1 MACLAACGEEEA
13 QSGPI
18 SQEQAVQIGTTIVD
32 QMNTIVSQGA
42 IEQYV
47 DQPAL
52 YNGFLGWESALSDIG
67 TYEGVSGGSV
77 SFAEDEV
84 IIKVNVLGSSHAA
97 DVEIILDSAL
107 ATYIGITTNVHYSTG
122 EIMAKAGM
130 NTLIGMGTV
139 FVVLILISLIIS
151 CFTFISKFEKR
162 QKKQEAPAPA
172 AAAPVVEQI
181 AAKEELSDDTELV
194 AVIAAAIAAYEGAA
208 STDGFVV
215 RSIRKSNKSKWQ
227 NASVYDV
234 VVEEGATS
242 GAPAAAAPAAPRAV
256 PKAAP
261 APAAAPAAGGAAG
274 SIKIEAGAAG
284 KVFKIEA
291 NVGQAVKK
299 GDAVV
304 IVEAMKM
311 EIPVVAP
318 EDGTVAS
325 INVAVGDAVEAGALL
340 ATLN

>member
-52 YNGFLGWESALSDIG
+52 YNGFLGWESALDDIG

-84 IIKVNVLGSSHAA
+84 IIKLDVLGSSHAA
-97 DVEIILDSAL
+97 DVEIVLDSAL

-227 NASVYDV
+227 NA
-234 VVEEGATS
+234 
-242 GAPAAAAPAAPRAV
+242 
-256 PKAAP
+256 
-261 APAAAPAAGGAAG
+261 
-274 SIKIEAGAAG
+274 
-284 KVFKIEA
+284 
-291 NVGQAVKK
+291 
-299 GDAVV
+299 
-304 IVEAMKM
+304 
-311 EIPVVAP
+311 
-318 EDGTVAS
+318 
-325 INVAVGDAVEAGALL
+325 
-340 ATLN
+340 

>member
-1 MACLAACGEEEA
+1 MKKLLVILGMITCMACLAACGEEEA

-52 YNGFLGWESALSDIG
+52 YNGFLGWESALDDIG

-84 IIKVNVLGSSHAA
+84 IIKLDVLGSSHAA
-97 DVEIILDSAL
+97 DVEIVLDSAL

-172 AAAPVVEQI
+172 AAPVVEQI

-227 NASVYDV
+227 NA
-234 VVEEGATS
+234 
-242 GAPAAAAPAAPRAV
+242 
-256 PKAAP
+256 
-261 APAAAPAAGGAAG
+261 
-274 SIKIEAGAAG
+274 
-284 KVFKIEA
+284 
-291 NVGQAVKK
+291 
-299 GDAVV
+299 
-304 IVEAMKM
+304 
-311 EIPVVAP
+311 
-318 EDGTVAS
+318 
-325 INVAVGDAVEAGALL
+325 
-340 ATLN
+340 

>member
-1 MACLAACGEEEA
+1 MKKLLVILGMITCMACLAACGEEEA

-52 YNGFLGWESALSDIG
+52 YNGFLGWESALKDIG
-67 TYEGVSGGSV
+67 TYEGVSGASV
-77 SFAEDEV
+77 SFMEDEV
-84 IIKVNVLGSSHAA
+84 AIVVNVLGSSHNA
-97 DVEIILDSAL
+97 DVEIVLDNAL

-139 FVVLILISLIIS
+139 FAVLILISLIIY
-151 CFTFISKFEKR
+151 CFTFISKFEKK
-162 QKKQEAPAPA
+162 QSKQEAPAPA
-172 AAAPVVEQI
+172 PAAPVVEQT
-181 AAKEELSDDTELV
+181 AVKEELSDDTELV

-227 NASVYDV
+227 NA
-234 VVEEGATS
+234 
-242 GAPAAAAPAAPRAV
+242 
-256 PKAAP
+256 
-261 APAAAPAAGGAAG
+261 
-274 SIKIEAGAAG
+274 
-284 KVFKIEA
+284 
-291 NVGQAVKK
+291 
-299 GDAVV
+299 
-304 IVEAMKM
+304 
-311 EIPVVAP
+311 
-318 EDGTVAS
+318 
-325 INVAVGDAVEAGALL
+325 
-340 ATLN
+340 

>member
-47 DQPAL
+47 DQPVL
-52 YNGFLGWESALSDIG
+52 YSGFQGWESALKDIG

-77 SFAEDEV
+77 SFMDDEV
-84 IIKVNVLGSSHAA
+84 AISINVLGSSHDA
-97 DVEIILDSAL
+97 DVEIVLDDAL

-139 FVVLILISLIIS
+139 FAVLILISLIIS
-151 CFTFISKFEKR
+151 CFTFISKFEK
-162 QKKQEAPAPA
+162 QKKQEAPAPVA
-172 AAAPVVEQI
+172 ATPVVEQT
-181 AAKEELSDDTELV
+181 AANEELSDDTELV

-227 NASVYDV
+227 NA
-234 VVEEGATS
+234 
-242 GAPAAAAPAAPRAV
+242 
-256 PKAAP
+256 
-261 APAAAPAAGGAAG
+261 
-274 SIKIEAGAAG
+274 
-284 KVFKIEA
+284 
-291 NVGQAVKK
+291 
-299 GDAVV
+299 
-304 IVEAMKM
+304 
-311 EIPVVAP
+311 
-318 EDGTVAS
+318 
-325 INVAVGDAVEAGALL
+325 
-340 ATLN
+340 

>member
-1 MACLAACGEEEA
+1 MKKLLVILGMITCMTCLAACGEEKA

-18 SQEQAVQIGTTIVD
+18 SDEQALQIGTTIVD

-52 YNGFLGWESALSDIG
+52 YNGFLGWQSALKDIG
-67 TYEGVSGGSV
+67 TYEGVSGASV
-77 SFAEDEV
+77 AFVEDEV
-84 IIKVNVLGSSHAA
+84 AITVNVLGSSHDA
-97 DVEIILDSAL
+97 DVEIVLDNAL

-139 FVVLILISLIIS
+139 FAVLILISLIIY
-151 CFTFISKFEKR
+151 CFTFISKFEKQ
-162 QKKQEAPAPA
+162 QKKQDAPAPA

-227 NASVYDV
+227 NA
-234 VVEEGATS
+234 
-242 GAPAAAAPAAPRAV
+242 
-256 PKAAP
+256 
-261 APAAAPAAGGAAG
+261 
-274 SIKIEAGAAG
+274 
-284 KVFKIEA
+284 
-291 NVGQAVKK
+291 
-299 GDAVV
+299 
-304 IVEAMKM
+304 
-311 EIPVVAP
+311 
-318 EDGTVAS
+318 
-325 INVAVGDAVEAGALL
+325 
-340 ATLN
+340 

>member
-1 MACLAACGEEEA
+1 MKKLLVILGMITCMACLAACGEEEA

-52 YNGFLGWESALSDIG
+52 YNGFLGWESALNDIG

-84 IIKVNVLGSSHAA
+84 IIKLDVLGSSHAA
-97 DVEIILDSAL
+97 DVEIVLDSAL

-227 NASVYDV
+227 NA
-234 VVEEGATS
+234 
-242 GAPAAAAPAAPRAV
+242 
-256 PKAAP
+256 
-261 APAAAPAAGGAAG
+261 
-274 SIKIEAGAAG
+274 
-284 KVFKIEA
+284 
-291 NVGQAVKK
+291 
-299 GDAVV
+299 
-304 IVEAMKM
+304 
-311 EIPVVAP
+311 
-318 EDGTVAS
+318 
-325 INVAVGDAVEAGALL
+325 
-340 ATLN
+340 